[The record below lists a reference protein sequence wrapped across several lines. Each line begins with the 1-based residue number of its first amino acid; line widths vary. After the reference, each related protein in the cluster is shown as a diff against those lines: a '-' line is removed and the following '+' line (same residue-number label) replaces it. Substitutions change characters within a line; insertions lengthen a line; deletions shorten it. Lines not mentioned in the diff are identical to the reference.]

1 MTRIKAEDLPRE
13 VQERLGIACLIEP
26 TAPSPGIRY
35 KRLKRKHPGSPF
47 HLREEQTL
55 ILAKEGYCYKEIA
68 QALGVTVAS
77 VKTYASRAIARAGGT
92 TMLDAV
98 ILSLKK
104 GYIGLYDTVIDLRET
119 VDKGH

>member
-1 MTRIKAEDLPRE
+1 MTHIKAEDLPQE
-13 VQERLGIACLIEP
+13 VQERLGIARLIEG

-35 KRLKRKHPGSPF
+35 KRLKRPNQGSPF

-68 QALGVTVAS
+68 QALGVTVPS

-104 GYIGLYDTVIDLRET
+104 GYIGLYDTVIIH
-119 VDKGH
+119 KSQ

>member
-1 MTRIKAEDLPRE
+1 MTRIHAEDLPQE
-13 VQERLGIACLIEP
+13 VQKRLGIAHLIES

-35 KRLKRKHPGSPF
+35 KKLKRPNRGSPF

-68 QALGVTVAS
+68 QVLGVTVAS
-77 VKTYASRAIARAGGT
+77 VKTYASRAIARAGGL

-98 ILSLKK
+98 IISLKK
-104 GYIGLYDTVIDLRET
+104 GYIGLYDSVIINR
-119 VDKGH
+119 G